1 MLQDA
6 NTSEE
11 AVKQLTDSGCKQPLL
26 FRFTDRMWLKLDNTA
41 VAVPAASVTDAFE
54 QLLQYFFIMNVEYPQ
69 ELWLSY
75 IFIERVLGLK
85 ATVAKSMQLAEFFDE
100 VTE

>member
-6 NTSEE
+6 NTIE
-11 AVKQLTDSGCKQPLL
+11 AAHRLRLQATTPVSLHRQDVVE
-26 FRFTDRMWLKLDNTA
+26 LDNTA

-54 QLLQYFFIMNVEYPQ
+54 QLLQYFFVMNVEYPQ